1 MVRSLNTAK
10 ANVSGLRVW
19 SFLADRLAQLTALH
33 KRLTELPKTST
44 ENESAAATTTTVDLT
59 VMYAFSLT
67 PLFLA
72 GNSADPISVSFQR

>member
-19 SFLADRLAQLTALH
+19 SFLADRLAHLTALH
-33 KRLTELPKTST
+33 KRLTELPRTST
-44 ENESAAATTTTVDLT
+44 ETESAAAATTVDLT
-59 VMYAFSLT
+59 VMYTFCLA

-72 GNSADPISVSFQR
+72 GNSADPISVSYWR

>member
-10 ANVSGLRVW
+10 AHLSGLRVW

-44 ENESAAATTTTVDLT
+44 ENDSAAAATTVDLT
-59 VMYAFSLT
+59 VMYTFCLA

-72 GNSADPISVSFQR
+72 GNSADPISVSYYR

>member
-19 SFLADRLAQLTALH
+19 SFLADRLAQLTTLH

-44 ENESAAATTTTVDLT
+44 ENESAVATTTVDLT
-59 VMYAFSLT
+59 VMYAFSLA

-72 GNSADPISVSFQR
+72 GNSADPISVSYWR